1 MAESRLSKTY
11 TLQLTLEGP
20 VYAGSGK
27 KIGKKEYFY
36 NSRQKTVSFY
46 DQNRLMDCIVQQN
59 LMDAYETYM
68 LGPGRSLYDFFRNT
82 AGGARSFASALKYE
96 VSCVDAIGE
105 NSGQPADIHTHIRNG
120 AGQVY
125 LPGSSVKGMLRTA
138 ITVGCLFKSEPQASR
153 PTVPE
158 GNPRDY
164 AFKKMMGK
172 QANTSMRQLDNE
184 LFHLLDV
191 KPRDIANAVNDIFRG
206 VSIADSGPIP
216 DEDLILCR
224 KSDLYPGGFEK
235 ELNVIR
241 ECVRPGVT
249 VKMAVAIDPTLA
261 RFLTADF
268 IRECVSLFDRWYTGY
283 VLSHYQN
290 VPEPALTSHLFLG
303 GGSGYFSKTV
313 TVPWLKEDALHY
325 IASWL
330 TAQFGSKNSNDE
342 TRYGIS
348 PHLLKYTQV
357 GGRQLPF
364 GLCKVELL

>member
-1 MAESRLSKTY
+1 MVDSRLSKTY
-11 TLQLTLEGP
+11 TLELTLEGP
-20 VYAGSGK
+20 VCAGSGK
-27 KIGKKEYFY
+27 KVGKKEYFY
-36 NSRQKTVSFY
+36 NSRQQTVSFY
-46 DQNRLMDCIVQQN
+46 DQNKLMDCIVQQN
-59 LMDAYETYM
+59 LMDAYEEYM
-68 LGPGRSLYDFFRNT
+68 LGPSRSLYDFFRI
-82 AGGARSFASALKYE
+82 AGGAEAFAPALKYTVRCE
-96 VSCVDAIGE
+96 DAIGD
-105 NSGQPADIHTHIRNG
+105 NCGQPADIRTHIRNG

-138 ITVGCLFKSEPQASR
+138 ITVGCLLKSEPQTSR

-158 GNPRDY
+158 GNPRDRD
-164 AFKKMMGK
+164 FKKTMGK

-184 LFHLLDV
+184 LFHLLDA
-191 KPRDIANAVNDIFRG
+191 KPRDVANAVNDIFRG

-224 KSDLYPGGFEK
+224 KADLYPDGFEK
-235 ELNVIR
+235 ELNLIR

-268 IRECVSLFDRWYTGY
+268 IRECISLFDGWYTTY

-290 VPEPALTSHLFLG
+290 APGPALTSHLFLG

-313 TVPWLKEDALHY
+313 TAPWLKEDALHY

-330 TAQFGSKNSNDE
+330 TAQFGAKNSNDE

-348 PHLLKYTQV
+348 PHMLKYTWV
-357 GGRQLPF
+357 GNRLLPF
-364 GLCKVELL
+364 GLCKVELR